1 MRMTSESRDGFT
13 RDGFTRDGFTL
24 IELVMAIAIL
34 AIVALAFTKVVRSQV
49 RFADRQASTKDARD
63 ISRSGLN
70 ALLTDIRMVDADSGI
85 VAAARDSFTV
95 LAPYAE
101 GVVCGSNGANT
112 GSVIALLPYDS
123 LTYAEGGYSGY
134 AYIDTTTT
142 GVSYQQRYQYVK
154 NTIAPVKLDS
164 APTATSAPCRTSTD
178 TVSIFKQGAV
188 LVQPAIP
195 ARSRYQAA
203 MLVRYVT
210 YSFKPSATIPGA
222 RGLYRR
228 VLNGPR
234 GDEELVAPFDTSA
247 QFRYYLTDGTKQSSV
262 AGASLTQI
270 RGIELELDA
279 KSDRTI
285 PGSATPPTA
294 PMKTAIFFKN
304 RPLH

>member
-1 MRMTSESRDGFT
+1 MTQSTT
-13 RDGFTRDGFTL
+13 RIAGADRRGFTL
-24 IELVMAIAIL
+24 IEIMMALFIL
-34 AIVALAFTKVVRSQV
+34 AVVSVAFTKVVRTQV
-49 RFADRQASTKDARD
+49 RFADRQASAKDARD

-85 VAAARDSFTV
+85 VVATRDSFTV

-101 GVVCGSNGANT
+101 GIVCGPNNGAT

-142 GVSYQQRYQYVK
+142 GVAYQQRYQYVK
-154 NTIAPVKLDS
+154 NSTTPIRLDS
-164 APTATSAPCRTSTD
+164 AATATSAPCRTSTD

-195 ARSRYQAA
+195 VQSRYQAA
-203 MLVRYVT
+203 MLVRYIT

-228 VLNGPR
+228 VVNGPR
-234 GDEELVAPFDTSA
+234 GDEELVAPFDTGA
-247 QFRYYLTDGTKQSSV
+247 QFRYYLTTGVKQSSV
-262 AGASLTQI
+262 TGSSLTQI
-270 RGIELELDA
+270 RGIELQLDA
-279 KSDRTI
+279 KSDRTV

-294 PMKTAIFFKN
+294 PMTTAIFFKN

>member
-1 MRMTSESRDGFT
+1 MHMTSGTT
-13 RDGFTRDGFTL
+13 RPARRGFTL
-24 IELVMAIAIL
+24 IELVMAITIL
-34 AIVALAFTKVVRSQV
+34 AIMGLAFTKLVRSQV
-49 RFADRQASTKDARD
+49 RFADRQASAKDARD

-101 GVVCGSNGANT
+101 GIVCGSNGSGT

-142 GVSYQQRYQYVK
+142 GVSYRQVYQYVK
-154 NTIAPVKLDS
+154 NSTVPTRLDS
-164 APTATSAPCRTSTD
+164 AGAATSSPCRTSTD

-188 LVQPAIP
+188 FVQPAIP
-195 ARSRYQAA
+195 DRSRFQAA

-210 YSFKPSATIPGA
+210 YSFKPSSTVRGA

-234 GDEELVAPFDTSA
+234 GDEELVAPFDTGA
-247 QFRYYLTDGTKQSSV
+247 QFRYYLVNGTKQSSV
-262 AGASLTQI
+262 TGSSLNQI
-270 RGIELELDA
+270 RGIELQLDA
-279 KSDRTI
+279 RSDRVV
-285 PGSATPPTA
+285 PGSATQPTA

>member
-1 MRMTSESRDGFT
+1 MMHVRMRSARAER
-13 RDGFTRDGFTL
+13 RGFTL
-24 IELVMAIAIL
+24 VEIMIALTLL
-34 AIVALAFTKVVRSQV
+34 AIVAVAFTKVVRSQV
-49 RFADRQASTKDARD
+49 RFADRQASEKDARD

-85 VAAARDSFTV
+85 TLATRDSFTV

-101 GVVCGSNGANT
+101 GVVCGPNASGT

-142 GVSYQQRYQYVK
+142 GVAYQQRYQYIK
-154 NTIAPVKLDS
+154 NSITPTKLDS
-164 APTATSAPCRTSTD
+164 AGTATSAPCRTGTD

-188 LVQPAIP
+188 LVLPAIP
-195 ARSRYQAA
+195 VQSRYQAA

-210 YSFKPSATIPGA
+210 YSFKPSASIPGA

-228 VLNGPR
+228 VVNGPR
-234 GDEELVAPFDTSA
+234 GDEELVAPFDTGA

-262 AGASLTQI
+262 VGTSLTQI
-270 RGIELELDA
+270 RGIELQLDA
-279 KSDRTI
+279 KSDRTV
-285 PGSATPPTA
+285 PGSPKPPTA

-304 RPLH
+304 RPLR

>member
-1 MRMTSESRDGFT
+1 MTHLHT
-13 RDGFTRDGFTL
+13 RHPGTRPAARRGFTL
-24 IELVMAIAIL
+24 IELVMAITIL
-34 AIVALAFTKVVRSQV
+34 AIVALALTKLVRSQV
-49 RFADRQASTKDARD
+49 RFADRQASAKDARD

-85 VAAARDSFTV
+85 VAATRDSFTV

-101 GVVCGSNGANT
+101 GIVCGTNGV

-142 GVSYQQRYQYVK
+142 GVLYRQVYQYVK
-154 NTIAPVKLDS
+154 NSIAPMHIDS
-164 APTATSAPCRTSTD
+164 AGAAGAPPCLTSTD

-195 ARSRYQAA
+195 LRSRYQSA

-210 YSFKPSATIPGA
+210 YSFKPSATIAGA

-228 VLNGPR
+228 VLNGPH

-247 QFRYYLTDGTKQSSV
+247 QFRYYMVDGTKQSSV
-262 AGASLTQI
+262 TGAALTQI
-270 RGIELELDA
+270 RGIELQLDA
-279 KSDRTI
+279 KSDRTV

>member
-1 MRMTSESRDGFT
+1 MMHAPQGSARR
-13 RDGFTRDGFTL
+13 GFTL
-24 IELVMAIAIL
+24 VEIMIAIL
-34 AIVALAFTKVVRSQV
+34 ILAVVAVAFTRVVRSQV
-49 RFADRQASTKDARD
+49 RFADRQASAKDARD
-63 ISRSGLN
+63 ISRAGLN
-70 ALLTDIRMVDADSGI
+70 ALLTDVRMVDADSGI
-85 VAAARDSFTV
+85 VAAAPDSFTV

-101 GVVCGSNGANT
+101 GVVCGTNAAGT

-142 GVSYQQRYQYVK
+142 GVAYQQVYQYVR
-154 NTIAPVKLDS
+154 NNIAPVPLDS
-164 APTATSAPCRTSTD
+164 FPAATSAPCRTSTD
-178 TVSIFKQGAV
+178 TISIFKQGAV

-195 ARSRYQAA
+195 LRSRFQAA

-247 QFRYYLTDGTKQSSV
+247 KFQYYLTTGAKQSSV
-262 AGASLTQI
+262 TGSALRQI
-270 RGIELELDA
+270 RGIQLQLDA
-279 KSDRTI
+279 KSDRTV

>member
-1 MRMTSESRDGFT
+1 MTQSKARAT
-13 RDGFTRDGFTL
+13 RGNRRGFTL
-24 IELVMAIAIL
+24 IEIMMAMLIL
-34 AIVALAFTKVVRSQV
+34 AVVAVAFTKVVRSQV
-49 RFADRQASTKDARD
+49 RFADRQASAKDARD

-85 VAAARDSFTV
+85 TVATRDSFTV

-101 GVVCGSNGANT
+101 GVVCGTNGAGT

-142 GVSYQQRYQYVK
+142 GVAYEQRYQYVK
-154 NTIAPVKLDS
+154 NAYTPTRLDS
-164 APTATSAPCRTSTD
+164 AATATSAPCRTATD

-195 ARSRYQAA
+195 LRSRYQAA

-210 YSFKPSATIPGA
+210 YSFKPSTSIPGA

-228 VLNGPR
+228 VVNGTR

-247 QFRYYLTDGTKQSSV
+247 QFRYYLTNGTKQSS
-262 AGASLTQI
+262 ATGASLNQI

-279 KSDRTI
+279 KSDRTV
-285 PGSATPPTA
+285 PGSAKPPTA